1 MVDSG
6 DNTIGGTASG
16 AGNVIS
22 NNGAGGIFGTSEIFG
37 ANLIQ
42 GNRIGTDIT
51 GTVAMG
57 NGGAGIDMIDEASN
71 TIGGTTAAAA
81 NVISANAG
89 DAIAFGDVFA
99 SGNLV
104 EGNFIGTDITGT
116 KDFGNGGDGVDVQV
130 SSNTVGGTVRGA
142 GNVIAYNGGAGVAVI
157 DGFNGPTTGVAILS
171 NSIYANQNLGI
182 NFNNQ
187 GVVPNH
193 PGGPIPG
200 PNNYQNFPVL
210 TSAVSSGGKI
220 AIVGTLN
227 SAASTSYLIQF
238 FANVTPDPSGY
249 GQGQT
254 YLGQI
259 TVTTDANGNASFT
272 AKFSVSGSAG
282 QFISATAT
290 DPNGD
295 TSEFA
300 QDVTVTSST
309 SAGVSAATVMGP
321 VASPRSIAPIAGP
334 SVAAKA
340 SPAIKAG
347 AVSDSVLED
356 LARELDRRPE
366 TADGRPRCDE
376 ESPSD
381 DLMSQRYE
389 FGRSVCVPTLECRPR
404 PILHAVPQ
412 SDSTEREHGFLNEA
426 SGHRS
431 TSGAW
436 QEPRLL
442 QGCPGGCIRGVAACC
457 RSATHLVTDPL
468 QLLDQVT
475 AVPPL
480 AERFADLHENVAVRR
495 VVVKGD
501 AAGRDQGA
509 VVFDQPIAHAFDL
522 VLEDPFL
529 VGGRDVANR
538 GAGHGE
544 ARGQGV
550 VKQDPVAR
558 NLGCAVVEHEREED
572 VVALGFDAPRPAHLD
587 QLPEYR

>member
-16 AGNVIS
+16 AGNVIAA
-22 NNGAGGIFGTSEIFG
+22 NGGSGIFGTSEIFG

-130 SSNTVGGTVRGA
+130 SGNTVGGTVRGA

-193 PGGPIPG
+193 PSSPTPG

-210 TSAVSSGGKI
+210 LASVTFGGRTYVK
-220 AIVGTLN
+220 GTLN
-227 SAASTSYLIQF
+227 SAADATFIVQLFS
-238 FANVTPDPSGY
+238 NVTPDPSGY

-254 YLGQI
+254 YLGQT
-259 TVTTDANGNASFT
+259 TVTTDANGNASFQ
-272 AKFSVSGSAG
+272 VSFPTVVPAG
-282 QFISATAT
+282 QVISATAT
-290 DPNGD
+290 DTSGD

-300 QDVTVTSST
+300 QDIPV
-309 SAGVSAATVMGP
+309 
-321 VASPRSIAPIAGP
+321 VASAQSIYAGNDQYHLDLNTTLSVPAPESRRTTSPQTISRS
-334 SVAAKA
+334 
-340 SPAIKAG
+340 
-347 AVSDSVLED
+347 
-356 LARELDRRPE
+356 
-366 TADGRPRCDE
+366 
-376 ESPSD
+376 
-381 DLMSQRYE
+381 
-389 FGRSVCVPTLECRPR
+389 
-404 PILHAVPQ
+404 
-412 SDSTEREHGFLNEA
+412 
-426 SGHRS
+426 HRS
-431 TSGAW
+431 SLPA
-436 QEPRLL
+436 R
-442 QGCPGGCIRGVAACC
+442 RM
-457 RSATHLVTDPL
+457 
-468 QLLDQVT
+468 
-475 AVPPL
+475 
-480 AERFADLHENVAVRR
+480 VR
-495 VVVKGD
+495 
-501 AAGRDQGA
+501 
-509 VVFDQPIAHAFDL
+509 
-522 VLEDPFL
+522 
-529 VGGRDVANR
+529 
-538 GAGHGE
+538 
-544 ARGQGV
+544 
-550 VKQDPVAR
+550 
-558 NLGCAVVEHEREED
+558 
-572 VVALGFDAPRPAHLD
+572 
-587 QLPEYR
+587 

>member
-16 AGNVIS
+16 AGNVIAA
-22 NNGAGGIFGTSEIFG
+22 NGGSGIFGTSEIFG

-57 NGGAGIDMIDEASN
+57 NEGAGIDMIDEASN

-130 SSNTVGGTVRGA
+130 SGNTVGGTVRGA

-210 TSAVSSGGKI
+210 SSAVSSGGKI

-272 AKFSVSGSAG
+272 AKFSASGSAG

-300 QDVTVTSST
+300 QDVTVTSNT
-309 SAGVSAATVMGP
+309 SAAVSAATVMGP
-321 VASPRSIAPIAGP
+321 VASPRSIAPIDGP

-340 SPAIKAG
+340 SAAIKAG
-347 AVSDSVLED
+347 VVSDSVLED
-356 LARELDRRPE
+356 LARELIVVRKRR
-366 TADGRPRCDE
+366 
-376 ESPSD
+376 
-381 DLMSQRYE
+381 L
-389 FGRSVCVPTLECRPR
+389 
-404 PILHAVPQ
+404 
-412 SDSTEREHGFLNEA
+412 
-426 SGHRS
+426 
-431 TSGAW
+431 
-436 QEPRLL
+436 
-442 QGCPGGCIRGVAACC
+442 AA
-457 RSATHLVTDPL
+457 
-468 QLLDQVT
+468 
-475 AVPPL
+475 L
-480 AERFADLHENVAVRR
+480 AGTKNSSLT
-495 VVVKGD
+495 
-501 AAGRDQGA
+501 
-509 VVFDQPIAHAFDL
+509 I
-522 VLEDPFL
+522 
-529 VGGRDVANR
+529 
-538 GAGHGE
+538 
-544 ARGQGV
+544 
-550 VKQDPVAR
+550 
-558 NLGCAVVEHEREED
+558 
-572 VVALGFDAPRPAHLD
+572 
-587 QLPEYR
+587 